1 MSCPYQ
7 RPFTDYFIFRRLKE
21 GIRGD
26 FKISCWQRT
35 PLCSRVETGISWSSL
50 GGLKGVKPPEAQIC
64 DDHLYVSWKHLF
76 SKLTSPALPAFPI
89 WFCFKSPFSSIT
101 LLWTNYRSFV
111 HLSVC
116 FSKLQPELPR
126 WPGTYRGKIVLICS
140 EKEVAHR
147 MERRLVIQPAG
158 HVFKLLTV
166 YPSAM

>member
-1 MSCPYQ
+1 MFPEIIYPVNTWGLNWLVIPPIDTSSIPLH
-7 RPFTDYFIFRRLKE
+7 TA
-21 GIRGD
+21 
-26 FKISCWQRT
+26 T
-35 PLCSRVETGISWSSL
+35 P
-50 GGLKGVKPPEAQIC
+50 QIC
-64 DDHLYVSWKHLF
+64 EDHLYVSWKPLF

-89 WFCFKSPFSSIT
+89 WCGFKSPFSPIT

-116 FSKLQPELPR
+116 FPKLQPELPR

-147 MERRLVIQPAG
+147 MERILVIQPAG